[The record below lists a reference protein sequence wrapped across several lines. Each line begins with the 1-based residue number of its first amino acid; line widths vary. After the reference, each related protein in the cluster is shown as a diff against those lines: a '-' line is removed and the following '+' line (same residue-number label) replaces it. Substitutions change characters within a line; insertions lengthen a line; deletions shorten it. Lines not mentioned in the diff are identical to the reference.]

1 MALDN
6 ETLGQL
12 LRTVEKFVNERL
24 RPLESDV
31 GTEDRIP
38 DEIIQEMRDLGLFG
52 LTIPEE
58 YGGLGL
64 NMSEEVAI
72 ARVLGHTSPAFR
84 PQDDSTLPTH
94 RCATDLRPQDD
105 MTAGVGACVLAAC
118 VLATRVKG
126 SENAIP
132 QIAPFVCFGNT
143 FRLL

>member
-72 ARVLGHTSPAFR
+72 ARVIGYVVNEIAANITSYVVNHIAAKVIGYAVNEI
-84 PQDDSTLPTH
+84 
-94 RCATDLRPQDD
+94 ATNVIGYIVNDI
-105 MTAGVGACVLAAC
+105 
-118 VLATRVKG
+118 ATNVIG
-126 SENAIP
+126 YIVNDILTELI
-132 QIAPFVCFGNT
+132 
-143 FRLL
+143 